1 MRRRH
6 TREDN
11 ETEIA
16 KLVSTKDKA
25 EQQLKLRIRLG
36 EDLSNRQIS
45 SQEEFDLLKK
55 DYKAW
60 NNYNE
65 DLLKRFFTT
74 TEISIEYERYQTR
87 SVFAIELGHEAHWR
101 DKWRDLQQDL
111 TDKIDKL
118 QDIMG
123 RLELFEEP
131 TAVSNGGTFDKNQ
144 SMKKLKKIL
153 NCFDKIA
160 RQLRDRYDDRN
171 TLEIKDEYDVQ
182 DLLHALLRLEFD
194 DIRKEE
200 WTPSYAG
207 SSSRM
212 DFLLKQEQIVLEV
225 KKTARRLKEKEIGE
239 QLTIDIAHYQKHQ
252 NCKTLVCF
260 VYDPESYIR
269 NPKGLENDLVAQS
282 TPNMLVVVV
291 VTPE

>member
-1 MRRRH
+1 MV
-6 TREDN
+6 
-11 ETEIA
+11 
-16 KLVSTKDKA
+16 KLVTTKDEA
-25 EQQLKLRIRLG
+25 EQQLKRRIESG
-36 EDLSNRQIS
+36 QALSDRKIS

-55 DYKAW
+55 DHKTW
-60 NNYNE
+60 DNYNK
-65 DLLKRFFTT
+65 DLLVKLFDTA
-74 TEISIEYERYQTR
+74 EISNEYKRSRTRLNQVKPLRYETPMRAKRQ
-87 SVFAIELGHEAHWR
+87 
-101 DKWRDLQQDL
+101 DLTQDL
-111 TDKIDKL
+111 TDKISKL

-144 SMKKLKKIL
+144 SMEKLKKIL

-160 RQLRDRYDDRN
+160 RQLRDRHDDRN

-182 DLLHALLRLEFD
+182 DLLHALLRLEFG
-194 DIRKEE
+194 DIRKED

-225 KKTARRLKEKEIGE
+225 KKTSKRLKEKEIGD
-239 QLTIDIAHYQKHQ
+239 QLTIDIVHYQKHQ

-260 VYDPESYIR
+260 VYDSERYIR
-269 NPKGLENDLVAQS
+269 NPKGLENDLIAQS
-282 TPNMLVVVV
+282 TANMLVVVV

>member
-1 MRRRH
+1 MV
-6 TREDN
+6 
-11 ETEIA
+11 
-16 KLVSTKDKA
+16 KLVTTKDEA
-25 EQQLKLRIRLG
+25 EQQLKRRIESG
-36 EDLSNRQIS
+36 QALSDRQIS
-45 SQEEFDLLKK
+45 SREEFDLLKK
-55 DYKAW
+55 DHKAW
-60 NNYNE
+60 DNYNK
-65 DLLKRFFTT
+65 DLLVKFFDTAELSNEYKRSRTRLIQVKPFG
-74 TEISIEYERYQTR
+74 YETP
-87 SVFAIELGHEAHWR
+87 LR
-101 DKWRDLQQDL
+101 DKWQDLRQDL
-111 TDKIDKL
+111 TDKISKL

-131 TAVSNGGTFDKNQ
+131 IAVSNGGTFDKNQ

-153 NCFDKIA
+153 NGFDKIA

-225 KKTARRLKEKEIGE
+225 KKTSKRLKEKEIGD

-260 VYDPESYIR
+260 VYDPERYIR
-269 NPKGLENDLVAQS
+269 NPKGLGNDLVAQS

>member
-1 MRRRH
+1 MV
-6 TREDN
+6 
-11 ETEIA
+11 
-16 KLVSTKDKA
+16 KLVTTKDEA
-25 EQQLKLRIRLG
+25 GQQLKRRIESG
-36 EDLSNRQIS
+36 QALSDRKIS

-55 DYKAW
+55 DHKAW
-60 NNYNE
+60 DNYNK
-65 DLLKRFFTT
+65 DLLVKLFDTAELSNEYKRSWTRLIQMKPFG
-74 TEISIEYERYQTR
+74 YETP
-87 SVFAIELGHEAHWR
+87 LR
-101 DKWRDLQQDL
+101 DKWQDLTQDL
-111 TDKIDKL
+111 TDKISKL

-144 SMKKLKKIL
+144 TVKKLKKIL

-182 DLLHALLRLEFD
+182 DLLHALLRLEFG

-225 KKTARRLKEKEIGE
+225 KKTSNRLKEKEIGD

-252 NCKTLVCF
+252 NCRTLACF
-260 VYDPESYIR
+260 VYDPERYIR
-269 NPKGLENDLVAQS
+269 NPKGLENDLIAQS

>member
-11 ETEIA
+11 ATEMA
-16 KLVSTKDKA
+16 KLATTKGKA
-25 EQQLKLRIRLG
+25 EQQLKERIRLG
-36 EDLSNRQIS
+36 EDLNKRQIP
-45 SQEEFDLLKK
+45 SQEEFDLLKN

-60 NNYNE
+60 DNYNN
-65 DLLKRFFTT
+65 DLLKRLFTT
-74 TEISIEYERYQTR
+74 TEISTEYRHCTTR
-87 SVFAIELGHEAHWR
+87 LIQMKPFGYETPLR
-101 DKWRDLQQDL
+101 DKWQDLTQDL
-111 TDKIDKL
+111 TDKISKL

-144 SMKKLKKIL
+144 TVKKLKKIL

-182 DLLHALLRLEFD
+182 DLLHALLRLEFG

-225 KKTARRLKEKEIGE
+225 KKTSNRLKEKEIGD

-252 NCKTLVCF
+252 NCRTLACF
-260 VYDPESYIR
+260 VYDPERYIR
-269 NPKGLENDLVAQS
+269 NPKGLENDLIAQS

>member
-11 ETEIA
+11 ATEMA
-16 KLVSTKDKA
+16 KLATTKGKA
-25 EQQLKLRIRLG
+25 EQQLKERITLG
-36 EDLSNRQIS
+36 EGLSKRQIS
-45 SQEEFDLLKK
+45 SQEEFDLLRK

-60 NNYNE
+60 DNYNN
-65 DLLKRFFTT
+65 DLLKRLFTT
-74 TEISIEYERYQTR
+74 AEIFTEYRHCTTRLIQVKPFGYETP
-87 SVFAIELGHEAHWR
+87 LR
-101 DKWRDLQQDL
+101 DKWQDLKQDL
-111 TDKIDKL
+111 TEKISKL

-123 RLELFEEP
+123 RLELFEERS
-131 TAVSNGGTFDKNQ
+131 TVANKKNADENQ

-153 NCFDKIA
+153 NGLDKVA
-160 RQLRDRYDDRN
+160 CQLRDRYDNRN

-207 SSSRM
+207 STSRM
-212 DFLLKQEQIVLEV
+212 DFLLKQQQMVVEV
-225 KKTARRLKEKEIGE
+225 KKAGRRLKEREIGE

-252 NCKTLVCF
+252 DCKTLICF
-260 VYDPESYIR
+260 VYDPERYIR
-269 NPKGLENDLVAQS
+269 NPKGLENDLIAQS

-291 VTPE
+291 VAPE

>member
-1 MRRRH
+1 MV
-6 TREDN
+6 
-11 ETEIA
+11 
-16 KLVSTKDKA
+16 KLVTTKDEA
-25 EQQLKLRIRLG
+25 EQQLKRRIESG
-36 EDLSNRQIS
+36 QALSDRKIS

-55 DYKAW
+55 DHKAW
-60 NNYNE
+60 DNYNK
-65 DLLKRFFTT
+65 DLLVKFFDTAELSNEYKRSRTRLIQVKPFG
-74 TEISIEYERYQTR
+74 YETP
-87 SVFAIELGHEAHWR
+87 LR
-101 DKWRDLQQDL
+101 DKWQDLRQDL
-111 TDKIDKL
+111 TDKISKL

-131 TAVSNGGTFDKNQ
+131 IAVSNGGTFDKNQ

-153 NCFDKIA
+153 NGFDKIA

-225 KKTARRLKEKEIGE
+225 KKTSKRLKEKEIGD

-260 VYDPESYIR
+260 VYDPERYIR
-269 NPKGLENDLVAQS
+269 NPKGLGNDLVAQS

>member
-1 MRRRH
+1 MV
-6 TREDN
+6 
-11 ETEIA
+11 
-16 KLVSTKDKA
+16 KLVITKDEA
-25 EQQLKLRIRLG
+25 EQQLKRRIESG
-36 EDLSNRQIS
+36 WVLSDRKIS
-45 SQEEFDLLKK
+45 SQEKFDLLKN

-60 NNYNE
+60 DNYNK
-65 DLLKRFFTT
+65 DLLVKLFDTAELSNEYKRNRTRLIQAKFF
-74 TEISIEYERYQTR
+74 RY
-87 SVFAIELGHEAHWR
+87 VAPLR
-101 DKWRDLQQDL
+101 DKWQNLTEDL
-111 TDKIDKL
+111 TDKISKL

-131 TAVSNGGTFDKNQ
+131 TTVSNGGTFDKNQ

-182 DLLHALLRLEFD
+182 DLLHALLRLEFG

-225 KKTARRLKEKEIGE
+225 KKTSKRLKEKEIGE

>member
-1 MRRRH
+1 MV
-6 TREDN
+6 
-11 ETEIA
+11 
-16 KLVSTKDKA
+16 KLVTTKDEA
-25 EQQLKLRIRLG
+25 EQQLKRRIESG
-36 EDLSNRQIS
+36 QALSDRKIS

-55 DYKAW
+55 DHKAW
-60 NNYNE
+60 DNYNK
-65 DLLKRFFTT
+65 DLLVKLFDTA
-74 TEISIEYERYQTR
+74 EISNEYKRSRTR
-87 SVFAIELGHEAHWR
+87 LIQVKPFGYETPLR
-101 DKWRDLQQDL
+101 DKWQDLTQDL
-111 TDKIDKL
+111 TDKISKL
-118 QDIMG
+118 QDVME

-182 DLLHALLRLEFD
+182 DLLHALLRLEFG

-225 KKTARRLKEKEIGE
+225 KKTSRRLKEKEIGE

-260 VYDPESYIR
+260 VYDPERYIR